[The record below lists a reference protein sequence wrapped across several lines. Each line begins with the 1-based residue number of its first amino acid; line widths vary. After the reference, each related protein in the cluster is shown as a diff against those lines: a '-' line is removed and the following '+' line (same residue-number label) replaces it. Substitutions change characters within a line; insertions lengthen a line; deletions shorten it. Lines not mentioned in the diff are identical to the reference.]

1 MPKLIRNLIQKTIV
15 RYLRCCGGAFHCFP
29 YGKLGRYVVLMD
41 ERQYGDHMKKGVTP
55 CVK

>member
-41 ERQYGDHMKKGVTP
+41 ERQYGDHMKKTWERED
-55 CVK
+55 